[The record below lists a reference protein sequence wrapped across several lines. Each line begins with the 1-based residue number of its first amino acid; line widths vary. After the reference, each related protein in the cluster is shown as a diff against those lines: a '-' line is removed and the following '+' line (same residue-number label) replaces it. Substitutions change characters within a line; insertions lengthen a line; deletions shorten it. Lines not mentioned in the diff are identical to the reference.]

1 MRRTKPTLRLLLA
14 MLVCAAMGSGAA
26 SARAVTN
33 PPQEQQ
39 PPQQEQR
46 PQEQQPQ
53 EHVATKQIA
62 IVIDDFGNSMKGTA
76 QMLDLPVKITVAVM
90 PFLPSTKQ
98 DAEAAFAKGHDV
110 IVHMPM
116 EPIRGNP
123 RWLGP
128 GAITTDLSDDEIRKR
143 VNAAI
148 DEVPHA
154 IGMNNHMGS
163 KATQDERV
171 MKIVLQTCKDRGL
184 FFLDSRTS
192 YRSVVPKVAVAVGVP
207 TLRNNVFLD
216 DVFTQG
222 HVQKQIAEVRK
233 FLKDHERCVVIGHV
247 GPAGMITSGTLK
259 AAIPGLS
266 REATFIP
273 ISKLLAA
280 PPTPT
285 PVHDHA
291 GHGH

>member
-1 MRRTKPTLRLLLA
+1 MRRTTFTLRLLLA
-14 MLVCAAMGSGAA
+14 SLVFAATGSGAA
-26 SARAVTN
+26 SARATN
-33 PPQEQQ
+33 PPQQQ
-39 PPQQEQR
+39 QQQDEPR
-46 PQEQQPQ
+46 QEEPRQPQ
-53 EHVATKQIA
+53 TASKQIA
-62 IVIDDFGNSMKGTA
+62 VVIDDFGNSMKGTA

-116 EPIRGNP
+116 EPVRGNP
-123 RWLGP
+123 KWLGP
-128 GAITTDLSDDEIRKR
+128 GAITTALSDDEIRKR

-171 MKIVLQTCKDRGL
+171 MKIVLQTCKERGL

-192 YRSVVPKVAVAVGVP
+192 YRSVVPKVAVAVGLP

-216 DVFTQG
+216 DVYTHG
-222 HVQKQIAEVRK
+222 HVQKQIGEVRK
-233 FLKDHERCVVIGHV
+233 FLQDHESCVVIGHV
-247 GPAGMITSGTLK
+247 GPSGMITSGVLK
-259 AAIPGLS
+259 SAIPGLN

-285 PVHDHA
+285 PVHDDG
-291 GHGH
+291 GHRRH